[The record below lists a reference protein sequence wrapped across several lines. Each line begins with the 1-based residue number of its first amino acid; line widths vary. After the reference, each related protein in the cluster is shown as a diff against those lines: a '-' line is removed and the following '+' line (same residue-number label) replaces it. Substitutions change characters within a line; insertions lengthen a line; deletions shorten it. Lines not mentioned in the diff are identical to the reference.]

1 MCKRPMP
8 LSAMASSYPQSHHHA
23 RDKRQCCSPLL
34 RMLTSVRGSSDRFDQ
49 VCFTSPHS
57 FLLWLMTSGILQSR
71 ATLVSDEL
79 HMVWWLIWPAT
90 A

>member
-1 MCKRPMP
+1 MFQAARASRQWLPAVHK
-8 LSAMASSYPQSHHHA
+8 AMHETRAL
-23 RDKRQCCSPLL
+23 QCCSPAL
-34 RMLTSVRGSSDRFDQ
+34 RMRTSVRGSSDRFDQ

-71 ATLVSDEL
+71 GALVSNEL
-79 HMVWWLIWPAT
+79 HMVWQVIWQAT